1 MNAAP
6 EFAYIVALVGF
17 FLAVFAVSN
26 LVARARG
33 YRD

>member
-6 EFAYIVALVGF
+6 EFANIVAVIGI
-17 FLAVFAVSN
+17 FLAVFAIAN
-26 LVARARG
+26 IAARARG